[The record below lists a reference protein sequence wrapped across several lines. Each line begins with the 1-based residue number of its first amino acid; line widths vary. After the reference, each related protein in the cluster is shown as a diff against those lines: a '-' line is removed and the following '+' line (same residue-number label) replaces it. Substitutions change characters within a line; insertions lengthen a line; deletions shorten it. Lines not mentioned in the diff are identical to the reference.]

1 MKPNK
6 RRIDIRLKKSL
17 FQRITAISDSLEKTW
32 TDVIEEALAYGLKW
46 YEAKIKR
53 ELATQNKQPVQSQ
66 ENNTPE
72 DDEEEQIT
80 QEELNKI
87 LDEVYNMP
95 GNKIPRQH

>member
-17 FQRITAISDSLEKTW
+17 FERITTISDQMEKTW

-53 ELATQNKQPVQSQ
+53 ELATQEKQPAQNQ
-66 ENNTPE
+66 YNNTSPEE
-72 DDEEEQIT
+72 DDEEVSD
-80 QEELNKI
+80 EELQKQ
-87 LDEVYNMP
+87 LEKLY
-95 GNKIPRQH
+95 GKKK